1 MDSSSF
7 QPSGTPPPPGAPPPH
22 GVPPPVTQPPQ
33 PGASPPPESAFPPGA
48 SPHPGPPPSSGGA
61 PAAPYPPQAAAPSP
75 AGTWEQIEH
84 VLGTAERAATQ
95 IRAEAESHAQR
106 EFMEAQRRIEAMTR
120 ERVAMVSELTD
131 ALIEHATLV
140 ARQCEGLIRRLE
152 ATTQRLGTPPPQPAP
167 EPPREFAPAPA
178 QAARSLG
185 AWPEQSAAPQT
196 GSVPPEQQAAPQA
209 APTPP
214 PQQATPQAFPTPPE
228 QPTPPPPG
236 WGAQAPAAH
245 TPATSAPSPGVEPA
259 VGGAPDEAYVMA
271 TRLALEGRERA
282 EIGQQ
287 LCAHFGIE
295 DPEPVLNRVLGAR
308 RLRFHRRG

>member
-7 QPSGTPPPPGAPPPH
+7 QPSGTPPPPGAPPPP
-22 GVPPPVTQPPQ
+22 GVPPTATPPPQ
-33 PGASPPPESAFPPGA
+33 PAASPPPESAFPPGA
-48 SPHPGPPPSSGGA
+48 APHPGPPPSPGGA
-61 PAAPYPPQAAAPSP
+61 PVAPYPPQAAAPSP
-75 AGTWEQIEH
+75 AGTLEQIEH

-152 ATTQRLGTPPPQPAP
+152 ATTQHLGTPAPQPAA
-167 EPPREFAPAPA
+167 EPPGEFARAPA

-196 GSVPPEQQAAPQA
+196 GSVPPQQQAAPQA

-214 PQQATPQAFPTPPE
+214 PQQQAAPQAFPTPPE
-228 QPTPPPPG
+228 QPAPSPPG
-236 WGAQAPAAH
+236 WGPQAPAAH
-245 TPATSAPSPGVEPA
+245 TPATSAPSPGPAAEPA
-259 VGGAPDEAYVMA
+259 VGGAPEEAYVMA
-271 TRLALEGRERA
+271 TRLALEGRDRA

-287 LCAHFGIE
+287 LYAQFGVE
-295 DPEPVLNRVLGAR
+295 DPEPVLNRVLGKR
-308 RLRFHRRG
+308 KLRGR